1 MAELSQQN
9 RKNWYNTFDDFH
21 KILQAAL
28 DNDVEVRKFEI
39 RNNKLNKIKL
49 ENFLTTFNCTRES
62 LYEALVVINT
72 TPELIKNDM
81 NVNLLCALFGRHLN
95 SGIHEACF
103 KEYVLEKIK
112 GCTCKKGNK
121 FVITASGIVKK
132 SIATGE
138 MSKTIDYILTLA
150 DGKIFYLTLK
160 HGTWCNGGGQDNQR
174 KDIEHTLNLAKQAG
188 LNNVIAICDGDYYNH
203 TPDKNYK
210 FYIKVLKDMFP
221 GQVYTTCE
229 FIDFIN
235 KMED

>member
-1 MAELSQQN
+1 
-9 RKNWYNTFDDFH
+9 
-21 KILQAAL
+21 
-28 DNDVEVRKFEI
+28 
-39 RNNKLNKIKL
+39 
-49 ENFLTTFNCTRES
+49 
-62 LYEALVVINT
+62 
-72 TPELIKNDM
+72 
-81 NVNLLCALFGRHLN
+81 
-95 SGIHEACF
+95 
-103 KEYVLEKIK
+103 
-112 GCTCKKGNK
+112 
-121 FVITASGIVKK
+121 
-132 SIATGE
+132 